1 MAIAVTVTTN
11 ETLSEVQDNAVLD
24 ITFTNLE
31 AFTYAAESTVY
42 YLALLTDST
51 PVTPLTREVT
61 FSVYHET
68 GGTVDADETQ
78 SFTFENTTNLI
89 PEITGSDGRI
99 CYMA

>member
-24 ITFTNLE
+24 ITFTNSV
-31 AFTYAAESTVY
+31 AFTYAAQSTVY

-51 PVTPLTREVT
+51 PGTPLTREVT

-68 GGTVDADETQ
+68 AGTVDADQTQ
-78 SFTFENTTNLI
+78 SFTFENSTSLVPT
-89 PEITGSDGRI
+89 ITGSNGRI
-99 CYMA
+99 CYTA

>member
-24 ITFTNLE
+24 VTFTNSE

-61 FSVYHET
+61 FSVYHAT
-68 GGTVDADETQ
+68 SGTIAADQTQ
-78 SFTFENTTNLI
+78 TFTFENSTSLVPT
-89 PEITGSDGRI
+89 ITGSDGRI